1 MKLLLVAA
9 LAAMASTAS
18 AISFKDVLVQ
28 EWATFKVAHGK
39 EYANPTEEKFR
50 MKIFLDNK
58 AMIAKH
64 NHLAHRYNY
73 SHINLS

>member
-9 LAAMASTAS
+9 LALATTTS
-18 AISFKDVLVQ
+18 AISFKNVLVE
-28 EWATFKVAHGK
+28 EWATFKSAHGK

-50 MKIFLDNK
+50 MKIFLDRK

-64 NHLAHRYNY
+64 NYLAHRYN
-73 SHINLS
+73 